1 MSVCIRKCCYMLAF
15 FFCNVSVTMSGFPK
29 IFRWWEKTKKNLWR
43 FGQWNCH
50 TNEHQ
55 QQNEREAWEARKAGT
70 SPNYLR
76 TYCFSYFIDNVKSH
90 FRKASHP
97 KNMPSGSKKS
107 HRRRALLILLHPL
120 HEEVWDPKSQEQI
133 PGALL
138 FLAMVLAKLDEVID
152 IRMPR
157 LQIPQHI

>member
-1 MSVCIRKCCYMLAF
+1 MANETVIPMNTNNRMKEKREKQEKLARLQ
-15 FFCNVSVTMSGFPK
+15 
-29 IFRWWEKTKKNLWR
+29 I
-43 FGQWNCH
+43 
-50 TNEHQ
+50 
-55 QQNEREAWEARKAGT
+55 
-70 SPNYLR
+70 YLR

>member
-1 MSVCIRKCCYMLAF
+1 MANETVIPMNTNNRMKEKREKQEKLARLQ
-15 FFCNVSVTMSGFPK
+15 
-29 IFRWWEKTKKNLWR
+29 I
-43 FGQWNCH
+43 
-50 TNEHQ
+50 
-55 QQNEREAWEARKAGT
+55 
-70 SPNYLR
+70 YLR

-157 LQIPQHI
+157 LQIPQLECWNRQWQTGFL

>member
-1 MSVCIRKCCYMLAF
+1 
-15 FFCNVSVTMSGFPK
+15 MSGFPK
-29 IFRWWEKTKKNLWR
+29 IFRWWEKTKKKTCGDLANETVIPM
-43 FGQWNCH
+43 N
-50 TNEHQ
+50 TNNRMKEK
-55 QQNEREAWEARKAGT
+55 REKQEKLARLQI
-70 SPNYLR
+70 YLR